1 MALTYPLNFP
11 NVGISSMTMRL
22 VRAVSE
28 VESPFTFN
36 KQIFQHQG
44 TKWEAEITL
53 PPLTDQESRAVQAF
67 LTGLKGQTGTF
78 LFGNPL
84 HATQYG
90 TATSVALSANAAIGD
105 DQLTCIGNGTLLAG
119 DFFQLGTG
127 LDARIHQVVED
138 VIFGFTAETVK
149 IEPPVRASANSGDS
163 LVLSNPKGAWRLS
176 NSDVEWAINN
186 ASIHG
191 ITIPCVEAV

>member
-1 MALTYPLNFP
+1 MALIYPLSFP
-11 NVGISSMTMRL
+11 NVGIQSMSMRL
-22 VRAVSE
+22 VRASSV

-36 KQIFQHQG
+36 KQVFQHQG

-67 LTGLKGQTGTF
+67 LTGLKGQAGTF

-84 HATQYG
+84 HTSAYG
-90 TATSVALSANAAIGD
+90 SATSVSLSANASVGD
-105 DQLTCIGNGTLLAG
+105 DELTCNGNGTLLAG
-119 DFFQLGTG
+119 DYFQLGTG

-138 VIFGFTAETVK
+138 VTVGSDSTVK
-149 IEPPVRASANSGDS
+149 IEPPVRVAASSGAS
-163 LVLSNPKGAWRLS
+163 LDLTNPQGAWRLAS
-176 NSDVEWAINN
+176 SDVEWAINN
-186 ASIHG
+186 ASIYG

>member
-11 NVGISSMTMRL
+11 SVGISSMTMRL
-22 VRAVSE
+22 VRAVAT

-36 KQIFQHQG
+36 KQIYQHQG
-44 TKWEAEITL
+44 TRWEAEITL
-53 PPLTDQESRAVQAF
+53 PPLSDQESRAVQAF
-67 LTGLKGQTGTF
+67 LTGLKGQAGTF

-84 HATQYG
+84 HTSPYG
-90 TATSVALSANAAIGD
+90 TATSVGLTANASIGED
-105 DQLTCIGNGTLLAG
+105 ELSCAGNGTLLAG
-119 DFFQLGTG
+119 DYFQLGTG
-127 LDARIHQVVED
+127 DDSRIHQVVED
-138 VIFGFTAETVK
+138 VTFGFSSETVK

-163 LVLSNPKGAWRLS
+163 LVLTNPKGAWRLS
-176 NSDVEWAINN
+176 SSDVEWAINN

>member
-11 NVGISSMTMRL
+11 SVGVQSMTMRL

-28 VESPFTFN
+28 VESPFTFS

-53 PPLTDQESRAVQAF
+53 PPLTDQESRSVQAF
-67 LTGLKGQTGTF
+67 LMGLKGQVGTF

-84 HATQYG
+84 HTSPYG
-90 TATSVALSANAAIGD
+90 TATSVTLAANGDAGD
-105 DQLTCIGNGTLLAG
+105 DEISCNGNGTLLAG
-119 DFFQLGTG
+119 DYFQLGTG

-138 VIFGFTAETVK
+138 VTVSSGTTVK
-149 IEPPVRASANSGDS
+149 IEPPLRVANSSGSS
-163 LVLSNPKGAWRLS
+163 LVLNNPKGAWRLS
-176 NSDVEWAINN
+176 SSDVEWAINN

>member
-1 MALTYPLNFP
+1 MALTYPINFP
-11 NVGISSMTMRL
+11 SVGVQSMTMRL

-67 LTGLKGQTGTF
+67 LTGLKGQAGTF

-84 HATQYG
+84 HTSPYG
-90 TATSVALSANAAIGD
+90 SANSVSLSANAAIGD
-105 DQLTCIGNGTLLAG
+105 DEISCNGNGTLLAG
-119 DFFQLGTG
+119 DYFQLGTG

-138 VIFGFTAETVK
+138 AVVGSNTTVK
-149 IEPPVRASANSGDS
+149 IEPPVRATASLGDS
-163 LVLSNPKGAWRLS
+163 LVLNNPKCAWRLS
-176 NSDVEWAINN
+176 ASDVEWAINN
-186 ASIHG
+186 ASLYG